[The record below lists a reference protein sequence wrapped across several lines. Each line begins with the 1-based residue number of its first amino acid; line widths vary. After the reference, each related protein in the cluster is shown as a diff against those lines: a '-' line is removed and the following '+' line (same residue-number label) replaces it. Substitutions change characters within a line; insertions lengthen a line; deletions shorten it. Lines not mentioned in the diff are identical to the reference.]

1 MNQMIQ
7 IQQEATDKVIS
18 KAKVIATTR
27 RIHRCESNPMIW
39 CVQSQSETQEK
50 KFYCV
55 QFDQELGSFVCDCKS
70 FTFSLKECKH
80 IYACALKE
88 GGYV

>member
-1 MNQMIQ
+1 MNQLQ
-7 IQQEATDKVIS
+7 IQEKHEQKVIA
-18 KAKVIATTR
+18 KAKVIATFR
-27 RIHRCESNPMIW
+27 RVRRCESNPTIW
-39 CVQSQSETQEK
+39 CVQSENSEA
-50 KFYCV
+50 FYCV
-55 QFDQELGSFVCDCKS
+55 KFDDEFGTFMCDCKS

>member
-1 MNQMIQ
+1 MNQIQ
-7 IQQEATDKVIS
+7 IQQKQEVRVIS
-18 KAKVIATTR
+18 KAKIIATTR
-27 RIHRCESNPMIW
+27 RVHRCESNPMIW
-39 CVQSQSETQEK
+39 CVQSETSE

-55 QFDQELGSFVCDCKS
+55 RFDDELGSFICDCKA
-70 FTFSLKECKH
+70 FAFSLKECKH